1 MSRELR
7 VVVVEDE
14 PLTRDAHLRFVQQV
28 PGFEA
33 AGSAATAAEAL
44 RAVSSLRR
52 EGRPADLLLL
62 DVNLPDATGIDVARR
77 LRAAGEDVDILAV
90 TAHRDVE
97 TVRAAA
103 SLGVVGYLVKP
114 FTREQ
119 LLHRLTAYQQ
129 YRTSLRGEQP
139 LDQEAIDRAL
149 DGLRPFAASGSPKGL
164 SPETLERV
172 AQELAALPWQSA
184 AEVAARTGISRV
196 TARRYLEH
204 LTEVDRAQRRARR
217 GTVGRPEMEY
227 RYCGD

>member
-119 LLHRLTAYQQ
+119 LLHRLAAYQQ
-129 YRTSLRGEQP
+129 YRTCGESSRSIRRRSIEHSMGFGHSQPRAAPRACPLRRWSAWP
-139 LDQEAIDRAL
+139 RSW
-149 DGLRPFAASGSPKGL
+149 RPCRGS
-164 SPETLERV
+164 
-172 AQELAALPWQSA
+172 
-184 AEVAARTGISRV
+184 
-196 TARRYLEH
+196 RRP
-204 LTEVDRAQRRARR
+204 RSRR
-217 GTVGRPEMEY
+217 GRASPA
-227 RYCGD
+227 

>member
-1 MSRELR
+1 MSAPLR

-14 PLTRDAHLRFVQQV
+14 ALTREAHLRFVRQA

-33 AGSAATAAEAL
+33 VGRAATAAEAL
-44 RAVSSLRR
+44 RAVRSLRR
-52 EGRPADLLLL
+52 DGRPADLLLL
-62 DVNLPDATGIDVARR
+62 DVNLPDATGIDVARH

-90 TAHRDVE
+90 TAHRNAE

-114 FTREQ
+114 FSREQ
-119 LLHRLTAYQQ
+119 LLSRLAAYHRH
-129 YRTSLRGEQP
+129 RTSLRGGQP

-149 DGLRPFAASGSPKGL
+149 ARLRPLASADSPKGL
-164 SPETLERV
+164 APETLERV
-172 AQELAALPWQSA
+172 AQELAMLPWQSA
-184 AEVAARTGISRV
+184 AELAARAGISRV

-204 LTEVDRAQRRARR
+204 LTEAGSAERRARR

-227 RYCGD
+227 RAHDG